1 MCKQNVINL
10 FKAAKQN
17 PDLMAK
23 FNVRSLEELL
33 FHAKNLGYDFS
44 REELASVIGGLE
56 VTFITKKLNEQVG
69 SRSTLWRRMW
79 AKYHF
84 QYLVEDVFCS
94 FSEQELQQ
102 FV

>member
-1 MCKQNVINL
+1 MSKENVINL
-10 FKAAKQN
+10 FKAANQS

-44 REELASVIGGLE
+44 REKLASVVGGLE
-56 VTFITKKLNEQVG
+56 ATFIMQKLNEQVG
-69 SRSTLWRRMW
+69 SRSSLWPRMW

-84 QYLVEDVFCS
+84 QYLVEDVFRG